1 MDAKQSRKEW
11 HVNAVLLRTLLA
23 AGALALPTLL
33 PGRMV
38 MAAGLTQINGV
49 LIPHTFSLALREG
62 MSIPLLLHYEKSD
75 GVKDDSRIGHAFL
88 YLDQD
93 RLKIRRVTLE
103 DNDDGA
109 RLTAAIAGQ
118 LQALQDAPFDR
129 QQHIRIAD
137 DAWLALDFRQLN
149 LQLVVKESALG
160 TVLRARSSDIG
171 ASSVDAVSSTLDY
184 NLGVYDNRARAS
196 EGNTSSYLSLNSV
209 TALREHHVELNGS
222 IYGIGSGDENATLY
236 KAMFERDFAGRR
248 FAAGMLDSWNLQS
261 LGPVTTINSSK
272 IYGLSYGNR
281 ANSTVFDNSQSL
293 TPIVVFFPSAG
304 EVHLSRDGRLLSVQ
318 NFTMGNHEVDTGSLP
333 YGIYDVE
340 VEVVVNGKVVDKRMQ
355 RVNKLFS
362 PNRGAN
368 APLAW
373 QFWGGMLRMDDWRG
387 ERERHRPAKDS
398 YLLGASATG
407 NLQTLNWALSG
418 YSFDGNAVGESRVS
432 LPVTESIQINLQNM
446 AASDRSWSLVNSVS
460 AALPGGF
467 SSVWIN
473 QEKTQIGDRLLQ
485 NDAYNRAVGG
495 SLNLGALWSPLGTLS
510 ASYNDDKKND
520 SHYYNADYY
529 QNIFT
534 GRFGTLG
541 VRAGVQRYNNGSS
554 NANTGKYIALD
565 FSLPMGNWLSA
576 GVSNQNGYTTANLAA
591 RKDIKD
597 GPIRTLGANLSRAI
611 SGDTRGDNRFN
622 GGGYARFDTKYSA
635 GTLNVSSSADGYVN
649 SSLTASGS
657 MGWQGRNI
665 AISGRN
671 EGNAGIIFNTGIEND
686 GLLTARVDGR
696 MVKLSGNKNYLPLS
710 PYGQYDV
717 ELMNNKNSAESFDI
731 VTRRKSKLT
740 LYPGNVAVISPEIK
754 QMVTVFGR
762 IKAED
767 GTLLANAYI
776 KNHIGRTRTD
786 EKGEFI
792 MDVDKKFP
800 VIDFTHGGNQTCE
813 VDLDLS
819 KAQGAVWVGDVI
831 CTGLKTYAGN
841 MSSGESDHES

>member
-1 MDAKQSRKEW
+1 MK
-11 HVNAVLLRTLLA
+11 AVLLKTLLA
-23 AGALALPTLL
+23 GGVMAIPAVLL
-33 PGRMV
+33 PGQTAI
-38 MAAGLTQINGV
+38 AAGLTQIDGV
-49 LIPHTFSLALREG
+49 LIPQTFSLALREG
-62 MSIPLLLHYEKSD
+62 MSIPLLLHFEKNS

-88 YLDQD
+88 YLDND
-93 RLKIRRVTLE
+93 RLKIRQITLE
-103 DNDDGA
+103 DGDDGTP
-109 RLTAAIAGQ
+109 LTAETIRQ
-118 LQALQDAPFDR
+118 LQALQEAKFD
-129 QQHIRIAD
+129 QQQRIALTD

-149 LQLVVKESALG
+149 LQLVVKEAAMG
-160 TVLRARSSDIG
+160 TLLRARSSDIG
-171 ASSVDAVSSTLDY
+171 VSSVDAVSSTLDY
-184 NLGVYDNRARAS
+184 NLGVYDNRTRAS

-209 TALREHHVELNGS
+209 TALREHHVEVNGS
-222 IYGIGSGDENATLY
+222 VYGIGSGDENATLY
-236 KAMFERDFAGRR
+236 KAMYERDFAGRR

-293 TPIVVFFPSAG
+293 TPIVAFFPSAG
-304 EVHLSRDGRLLSVQ
+304 EVHLSREGRLLSVQ
-318 NFTMGNHEVDTGSLP
+318 NFAMGNHEVDTGNLP

-340 VEVVVNGKVVDKRMQ
+340 VEVVVNGRVVDKRMQ

-373 QFWGGMLRMDDWRG
+373 QFWGGMIRMDDWRG
-387 ERERHRPAKDS
+387 DDQRQRQAKDS
-398 YLLGASATG
+398 YLIGASATG

-418 YSFDGNAVGESRVS
+418 YSFDSNAVGESRISVPLS
-432 LPVTESIQINLQNM
+432 QSIQFNVQNM
-446 AASDRSWSLVNSVS
+446 VASDHSWSLVNSVS

-467 SSVWIN
+467 SSLWVN
-473 QEKTQIGDRLLQ
+473 QEKTVIGDKLLQ
-485 NDAYNRAVGG
+485 NDAHNRAIGG
-495 SLNLGALWSPLGTLS
+495 TMNFGALWSPLGSLS
-510 ASYNDDKKND
+510 LSYNDDKKNG

-541 VRAGVQRYNNGSS
+541 VRAGVQRYNNGGYSS
-554 NANTGKYIALD
+554 NTGKYIALD

-591 RKDIKD
+591 RKDIQD

-611 SGDTRGDNRFN
+611 SGDTKGDNSMN
-622 GGGYARFDTKYSA
+622 GGAYARFDTKYSA
-635 GTLNVSSSADGYVN
+635 GTVNVSSSADGYVN
-649 SSLTASGS
+649 TSLTASGS
-657 MGWQGRNI
+657 VGWQGRDI
-665 AISGRN
+665 AASGRN

-686 GLLTARVDGR
+686 GMLTARVDGR
-696 MVKLSGNKNYLPLS
+696 TVKLTGNKNYVPLS
-710 PYGQYDV
+710 PYGQYEV

-740 LYPGNVAVISPEIK
+740 LYPGNVAVITPEIK

-800 VIDFTHGGNQTCE
+800 VIDFTYRGNQSCE
-813 VDLDLS
+813 VSLDLS
-819 KAQGAVWVGDVI
+819 KAQGAIWVGDVI
-831 CTGLKTYAGN
+831 CSGLQTYAGN
-841 MSSGESDHES
+841 LQTGETINEG

>member
-1 MDAKQSRKEW
+1 MK
-11 HVNAVLLRTLLA
+11 AVLLRTLLA
-23 AGALALPTLL
+23 GGVMAIPAVLL
-33 PGRMV
+33 PGQAAI
-38 MAAGLTQINGV
+38 AAGLTQIDGV
-49 LIPHTFSLALREG
+49 LIPQTFSLALREG
-62 MSIPLLLHYEKSD
+62 MSIPLLLHFEKNS
-75 GVKDDSRIGHAFL
+75 GVKDDRRIGHAFL
-88 YLDQD
+88 YLDND
-93 RLKIRRVTLE
+93 RLKIRQITLE
-103 DNDDGA
+103 DDDNGTP
-109 RLTAAIAGQ
+109 LTAETIRQ
-118 LQALQDAPFDR
+118 LQALQEAGFDP
-129 QQHIRIAD
+129 QQRIALTD

-149 LQLVVKESALG
+149 LQLVVKEAAMG
-160 TVLRARSSDIG
+160 TLLRTRSSDIG
-171 ASSVDAVSSTLDY
+171 VSSVDAVSSTLDY
-184 NLGVYDNRARAS
+184 NLGVYDNRTRAS

-209 TALREHHVELNGS
+209 TALREHHVEVNGS
-222 IYGIGSGDENATLY
+222 VYGIGSGDENATLY
-236 KAMFERDFAGRR
+236 KAMYERDFAGRR

-293 TPIVVFFPSAG
+293 TPIVAFFPSAG
-304 EVHLSRDGRLLSVQ
+304 EVHLSREGRLLSVQ
-318 NFTMGNHEVDTGSLP
+318 NFAMGNHEVDTGNLP

-340 VEVVVNGKVVDKRMQ
+340 VEVVVNGRVVDKRLQ

-373 QFWGGMLRMDDWRG
+373 QFWGGMIRMDDWRG
-387 ERERHRPAKDS
+387 DDQRQRQARDS
-398 YLLGASATG
+398 YLIGASATG
-407 NLQTLNWALSG
+407 NLRTLNWALSG
-418 YSFDGNAVGESRVS
+418 YSFDSNAVGESRISVPLS
-432 LPVTESIQINLQNM
+432 QSIQFNVQNM
-446 AASDRSWSLVNSVS
+446 AASDHSWSLVNSVS

-467 SSVWIN
+467 SSLWVN
-473 QEKTQIGDRLLQ
+473 QEKTVIGDKLLQ
-485 NDAYNRAVGG
+485 NDAYNRAIGG
-495 SLNLGALWSPLGTLS
+495 TMNFGALWSPLGSLS
-510 ASYNDDKKND
+510 LSYNDDKKNG

-541 VRAGVQRYNNGSS
+541 VRAGVQRYNNGGYSS
-554 NANTGKYIALD
+554 NTGKYIALD

-591 RKDIKD
+591 RKDIQD

-611 SGDTRGDNRFN
+611 SGDTKGDNSMN
-622 GGGYARFDTKYSA
+622 GGAYARFDTKYSA
-635 GTLNVSSSADGYVN
+635 GTVNVSSSADGYVN
-649 SSLTASGS
+649 TSLTASGS
-657 MGWQGRNI
+657 VGWQGRDI
-665 AISGRN
+665 AASGRS

-686 GLLTARVDGR
+686 GMLTARVDGR
-696 MVKLSGNKNYLPLS
+696 TVKLTGNKNYVPLS
-710 PYGQYDV
+710 PYGQYEV

-740 LYPGNVAVISPEIK
+740 LYPGNVAVITPEIK

-800 VIDFTHGGNQTCE
+800 VIDFTYRDNQSCE
-813 VDLDLS
+813 VSLDLS
-819 KAQGAVWVGDVI
+819 KAQGAIWVGDVI
-831 CTGLKTYAGN
+831 CSGLQTYAGN
-841 MSSGESDHES
+841 LQTGEKINEG

>member
-1 MDAKQSRKEW
+1 MKGALDD
-11 HVNAVLLRTLLA
+11 VLLKTLLA
-23 AGALALPTLL
+23 AGALVLPAVLL
-33 PGRMV
+33 PGQTT
-38 MAAGLTQINGV
+38 MAAGLTQIDGV
-49 LIPHTFSLALREG
+49 LIPQTFSLALREG
-62 MSIPLLLHYEKSD
+62 MSIPLLLHFEKNS
-75 GVKDDSRIGHAFL
+75 GVKDDRRIGHAFL
-88 YLDQD
+88 YLENDQ
-93 RLKIRRVTLE
+93 LKIRQITLE
-103 DNDDGA
+103 DGDEGTP
-109 RLTAAIAGQ
+109 LTAETIKQ
-118 LQALQDAPFDR
+118 LQALQEAAFDR
-129 QQHIRIAD
+129 QQRIALTP

-149 LQLVVKESALG
+149 LQLVVKASAMG
-160 TVLRARSSDIG
+160 TLLRARSSDIG
-171 ASSVDAVSSTLDY
+171 ASSVNAVSSTLDY
-184 NLGVYDNRARAS
+184 NLGIYDNRTRAS

-209 TALREHHVELNGS
+209 TALREHHVEVNGS

-236 KAMFERDFAGRR
+236 KAMYERDFAGRR

-293 TPIVVFFPSAG
+293 TPIVAFFPSAG
-304 EVHLSRDGRLLSVQ
+304 EVHLSREGRLLSVQ
-318 NFTMGNHEVDTGSLP
+318 NFAMGNHEVDTGNLP

-373 QFWGGMLRMDDWRG
+373 QFWGGMIRMDDWRG
-387 ERERHRPAKDS
+387 DNQRQRPAKDS

-407 NLQTLNWALSG
+407 NVNRLNWALSG
-418 YSFDGNAVGESRVS
+418 YSFDSNAVGESRISVP
-432 LPVTESIQINLQNM
+432 LTESIQFNLQNM
-446 AASDRSWSLVNSVS
+446 AASDSSWSLVNSVS

-473 QEKTQIGDRLLQ
+473 QEKTSIGDKLLQ
-485 NDAYNRAVGG
+485 NDAYNRAIGG
-495 SLNLGALWSPLGTLS
+495 TMNFGALWSPLGSLS
-510 ASYNDDKKND
+510 LSYNDDKKNN

-529 QNIFT
+529 QNVFT

-541 VRAGVQRYNNGSS
+541 VRAGIQRYNNGGYS
-554 NANTGKYIALD
+554 ANTGKYIALD

-591 RKDIKD
+591 RKDIQN

-611 SGDTRGDNRFN
+611 SGDTNGDNSLN
-622 GGGYARFDTKYSA
+622 GGAYARFDTKYSA
-635 GTLNVSSSADGYVN
+635 GTVNVSSSADGYVN
-649 SSLTASGS
+649 SSLSASGS
-657 MGWQGRNI
+657 VGWQGRDI
-665 AISGRN
+665 AVSGRS

-686 GLLTARVDGR
+686 GMLTARVDGR
-696 MVKLSGNKNYLPLS
+696 TVKLTGNKNYVPLS
-710 PYGQYDV
+710 PYGQYEV

-731 VTRRKSKLT
+731 VTKRKSKLT
-740 LYPGNVAVISPEIK
+740 LYPGNVAVITPEIK

-786 EKGEFI
+786 DKGEFI

-800 VIDFTHGGNQTCE
+800 VIDFTHSGNQSCE

-819 KAQGAVWVGDVI
+819 KAQGAVWVGDVV

-841 MSSGESDHES
+841 NMQAGETINEG

>member
-1 MDAKQSRKEW
+1 MDD
-11 HVNAVLLRTLLA
+11 VLLKTLLA
-23 AGALALPTLL
+23 AGALVLPAVLL
-33 PGRMV
+33 PGQTT
-38 MAAGLTQINGV
+38 MAARLTQIDGV
-49 LIPHTFSLALREG
+49 LIPQTFSLALREG
-62 MSIPLLLHYEKSD
+62 MSIPLLLHFEKNS
-75 GVKDDSRIGHAFL
+75 GVKDDRRIGHAFL
-88 YLDQD
+88 YLENDQ
-93 RLKIRRVTLE
+93 LKIRQITLE
-103 DNDDGA
+103 EGDEGTP
-109 RLTAAIAGQ
+109 LTAETIKQ
-118 LQALQDAPFDR
+118 LQALQETAFDR
-129 QQHIRIAD
+129 QQRIALTP

-149 LQLVVKESALG
+149 LQLVVKASAMG
-160 TVLRARSSDIG
+160 TLLRARSSDIG
-171 ASSVDAVSSTLDY
+171 TSSVNAVSSTLDY
-184 NLGVYDNRARAS
+184 NLGIYDNRTRAS

-209 TALREHHVELNGS
+209 TALREHHVEVNGS

-236 KAMFERDFAGRR
+236 KAMYERDFAGRR

-293 TPIVVFFPSAG
+293 TPIVAFFPSAG
-304 EVHLSRDGRLLSVQ
+304 EVHLSREGRLLSVQ
-318 NFTMGNHEVDTGSLP
+318 NFAMGNHEVDTGNLP

-373 QFWGGMLRMDDWRG
+373 QFWGGMIRMDDWRG
-387 ERERHRPAKDS
+387 DNQRQRPAKDS

-407 NLQTLNWALSG
+407 NVNRLNWALSG
-418 YSFDGNAVGESRVS
+418 YSFDSNAVGESRISVP
-432 LPVTESIQINLQNM
+432 LTESIQFNLQNM
-446 AASDRSWSLVNSVS
+446 AASDSSWSMVNSVS

-473 QEKTQIGDRLLQ
+473 QEKTSIGDKLLQ
-485 NDAYNRAVGG
+485 NDAYNRAIGG
-495 SLNLGALWSPLGTLS
+495 TMNFGALWSPLGSLS
-510 ASYNDDKKND
+510 LSYNDDKKNN

-529 QNIFT
+529 QNVFT

-541 VRAGVQRYNNGSS
+541 VRTGIQRYNNGGYS
-554 NANTGKYIALD
+554 ANTGKYIALD

-591 RKDIKD
+591 RKDIQN

-611 SGDTRGDNRFN
+611 SGDTNGDNSLN
-622 GGGYARFDTKYSA
+622 GGAYARFDTKYSA
-635 GTLNVSSSADGYVN
+635 GTVNVSSSADGYVN
-649 SSLTASGS
+649 SSLSASGS
-657 MGWQGRNI
+657 VGWQGRDI
-665 AISGRN
+665 AASGRS

-686 GLLTARVDGR
+686 GMLTARVDGR
-696 MVKLSGNKNYLPLS
+696 TVKLTGNKNYVPLS
-710 PYGQYDV
+710 PYGQYEV

-731 VTRRKSKLT
+731 VTKRKSKLT
-740 LYPGNVAVISPEIK
+740 LYPGNVAVITPEIK

-786 EKGEFI
+786 DKGEFI

-800 VIDFTHGGNQTCE
+800 VIDFTHSGNQSCE

-819 KAQGAVWVGDVI
+819 KAQGAVWVGDVV

-841 MSSGESDHES
+841 NMQAGETINEG

>member
-1 MDAKQSRKEW
+1 MDD
-11 HVNAVLLRTLLA
+11 VLLKTLLA
-23 AGALALPTLL
+23 AGALVLPAVLL
-33 PGRMV
+33 PGQTT
-38 MAAGLTQINGV
+38 MAAGLTQIDGV
-49 LIPHTFSLALREG
+49 LIPQTFSLALREG
-62 MSIPLLLHYEKSD
+62 MSIPLLLHFEKNS
-75 GVKDDSRIGHAFL
+75 GVKDDRRIGHAFL
-88 YLDQD
+88 YLENDQ
-93 RLKIRRVTLE
+93 LKIRQIALE
-103 DNDDGA
+103 DGDAGTP
-109 RLTAAIAGQ
+109 LTAETIKQ
-118 LQALQDAPFDR
+118 LQALQEAAFDR
-129 QQHIRIAD
+129 QQRIALTP

-149 LQLVVKESALG
+149 LQLVVKASAMG
-160 TVLRARSSDIG
+160 TLLRARSSDIG
-171 ASSVDAVSSTLDY
+171 TSSVNAVSSTLDY
-184 NLGVYDNRARAS
+184 NLGIYDNRTRAS

-209 TALREHHVELNGS
+209 TALREHHVEVNGS

-236 KAMFERDFAGRR
+236 KAMYERDFAGRR

-293 TPIVVFFPSAG
+293 TPIVAFFPSAG
-304 EVHLSRDGRLLSVQ
+304 EVHLSREGRLLSVQ
-318 NFTMGNHEVDTGSLP
+318 NFAMGNHEVDTGNLP

-373 QFWGGMLRMDDWRG
+373 QFWGGMIRMDDWRG
-387 ERERHRPAKDS
+387 DNQRQRPAKDS

-407 NLQTLNWALSG
+407 NVNRLNWALSG
-418 YSFDGNAVGESRVS
+418 YSFDSNAVGESRISVP
-432 LPVTESIQINLQNM
+432 LTESIQFNLQNM
-446 AASDRSWSLVNSVS
+446 AASDSSWSMVNSVS

-473 QEKTQIGDRLLQ
+473 QEKTSIGDKLLQ
-485 NDAYNRAVGG
+485 NDAYNRAIGG
-495 SLNLGALWSPLGTLS
+495 TMNFGALWSPLGSLS
-510 ASYNDDKKND
+510 LSYNDDKKNN

-529 QNIFT
+529 QNVFT

-541 VRAGVQRYNNGSS
+541 VRTGIQRYNNGGYS
-554 NANTGKYIALD
+554 ANTGKYIALD

-591 RKDIKD
+591 RKDIQN

-611 SGDTRGDNRFN
+611 SGDTNGDNSLN
-622 GGGYARFDTKYSA
+622 GGAYARFDTKYSA
-635 GTLNVSSSADGYVN
+635 GTVNVSSSADGYVN
-649 SSLTASGS
+649 SSLSASGS
-657 MGWQGRNI
+657 VGWQGRDI
-665 AISGRN
+665 AASGRS

-686 GLLTARVDGR
+686 GMLTARVDGR
-696 MVKLSGNKNYLPLS
+696 TVKLTGNKNYVPLS
-710 PYGQYDV
+710 PYGQYEV

-731 VTRRKSKLT
+731 VTKRKSKLT
-740 LYPGNVAVISPEIK
+740 LYPGNVAVITPEIK

-786 EKGEFI
+786 DKGEFI

-800 VIDFTHGGNQTCE
+800 VIDFTHSGNQSCE

-819 KAQGAVWVGDVI
+819 KAQGAVWVGDVV

-841 MSSGESDHES
+841 NMQAGETINEG

>member
-1 MDAKQSRKEW
+1 MKGALDD
-11 HVNAVLLRTLLA
+11 VLLKTLLA
-23 AGALALPTLL
+23 AGALVLPAVLL
-33 PGRMV
+33 PGQTT
-38 MAAGLTQINGV
+38 MAAGLTQIDGV
-49 LIPHTFSLALREG
+49 LIPQTFSLALREG
-62 MSIPLLLHYEKSD
+62 MSIPLLLHFEKNS
-75 GVKDDSRIGHAFL
+75 GVKDDRRIGHAFL
-88 YLDQD
+88 YLENDQ
-93 RLKIRRVTLE
+93 LKIRQIALE
-103 DNDDGA
+103 DGDAGTP
-109 RLTAAIAGQ
+109 LTAETIKQ
-118 LQALQDAPFDR
+118 LQALQEAAFDR
-129 QQHIRIAD
+129 QQRIALTP

-149 LQLVVKESALG
+149 LQLVVKASAMG
-160 TVLRARSSDIG
+160 TLLRARSSDIG
-171 ASSVDAVSSTLDY
+171 TSSVNAVSSTLDY
-184 NLGVYDNRARAS
+184 NLGIYDNRTRAS

-209 TALREHHVELNGS
+209 TALREHHVEVNGS

-236 KAMFERDFAGRR
+236 KAMYERDFAGRR

-293 TPIVVFFPSAG
+293 TPIVAFFPSAG
-304 EVHLSRDGRLLSVQ
+304 EVHLSREGRLLSVQ
-318 NFTMGNHEVDTGSLP
+318 NFAMGNHEVDTGNLP

-373 QFWGGMLRMDDWRG
+373 QFWGGMIRMDDWRG
-387 ERERHRPAKDS
+387 DNQRQRPAKDS

-407 NLQTLNWALSG
+407 NVNRLNWALSG
-418 YSFDGNAVGESRVS
+418 YSFDSNAVGESRISVP
-432 LPVTESIQINLQNM
+432 LTESIQFNLQNM
-446 AASDRSWSLVNSVS
+446 AASDSSWSMVNSVS

-473 QEKTQIGDRLLQ
+473 QEKTSIGDKLLQ
-485 NDAYNRAVGG
+485 NDAYNRAIGG
-495 SLNLGALWSPLGTLS
+495 TMNFGALWSPLGSLS
-510 ASYNDDKKND
+510 LSYNDDKKNN

-529 QNIFT
+529 QNVFT

-541 VRAGVQRYNNGSS
+541 VRTGIQRYNNGGYS
-554 NANTGKYIALD
+554 ANTGKYIALD

-591 RKDIKD
+591 RKDIQN

-611 SGDTRGDNRFN
+611 SGDTNGDNSLN
-622 GGGYARFDTKYSA
+622 GGAYARFDTKYSA
-635 GTLNVSSSADGYVN
+635 GTVNVSSSADGYVN
-649 SSLTASGS
+649 SSLSASGS
-657 MGWQGRNI
+657 VGWQGRDI
-665 AISGRN
+665 AASGRS

-686 GLLTARVDGR
+686 GMLTARVDGR
-696 MVKLSGNKNYLPLS
+696 TVKLTGNKNYVPLS
-710 PYGQYDV
+710 PYGQYEV

-731 VTRRKSKLT
+731 VTKRKSKLT
-740 LYPGNVAVISPEIK
+740 LYPGNVAVITPEIK

-786 EKGEFI
+786 DKGEFI

-800 VIDFTHGGNQTCE
+800 VIDFTHSGNQSCE

-819 KAQGAVWVGDVI
+819 KAQGAVWVGDVV

-841 MSSGESDHES
+841 NMQAGETINEG

>member
-1 MDAKQSRKEW
+1 VK
-11 HVNAVLLRTLLA
+11 AVLLRTLLA
-23 AGALALPTLL
+23 GGVMAIPAVLL
-33 PGRMV
+33 PGQAAI
-38 MAAGLTQINGV
+38 AAGLTQIDGV
-49 LIPHTFSLALREG
+49 LIPQTFSLALREG
-62 MSIPLLLHYEKSD
+62 MSIPLLLHFEKNS
-75 GVKDDSRIGHAFL
+75 GVKDDRRIGHAFL
-88 YLDQD
+88 YLDND
-93 RLKIRRVTLE
+93 RLKIRQITLE
-103 DNDDGA
+103 DDDNGTP
-109 RLTAAIAGQ
+109 LTAETIRQ
-118 LQALQDAPFDR
+118 LQALQEAGFDP
-129 QQHIRIAD
+129 QQRIALTD

-149 LQLVVKESALG
+149 LQLVVKEAAMG
-160 TVLRARSSDIG
+160 TLLRTRSSDIG
-171 ASSVDAVSSTLDY
+171 VSSVDAVSSTLDY
-184 NLGVYDNRARAS
+184 NLGVYDNRTRAS

-209 TALREHHVELNGS
+209 TALREHHVEVNGS
-222 IYGIGSGDENATLY
+222 VYGIGSGDENATLY
-236 KAMFERDFAGRR
+236 KAMYERDFAGRR

-293 TPIVVFFPSAG
+293 TPIVAFFPSAG
-304 EVHLSRDGRLLSVQ
+304 EVHLSREGRLLSVQ
-318 NFTMGNHEVDTGSLP
+318 NFAMGNHEVDTGNLP

-340 VEVVVNGKVVDKRMQ
+340 VEVVVNGRVVDKRLQ

-373 QFWGGMLRMDDWRG
+373 QFWGGMIRMDDWRG
-387 ERERHRPAKDS
+387 DDQRQRQARDS
-398 YLLGASATG
+398 YLIGASATG
-407 NLQTLNWALSG
+407 NLRTLNWALSG
-418 YSFDGNAVGESRVS
+418 YSFDSNAVGESRISVPLS
-432 LPVTESIQINLQNM
+432 QSIQFNVQNM
-446 AASDRSWSLVNSVS
+446 AASDHSWSLVNSVS

-467 SSVWIN
+467 SSLWVN
-473 QEKTQIGDRLLQ
+473 QEKTVIGDKLLQ
-485 NDAYNRAVGG
+485 NDAYNRAIGG
-495 SLNLGALWSPLGTLS
+495 TMNFGALWSPLGSLS
-510 ASYNDDKKND
+510 LSYNDDKKNG

-541 VRAGVQRYNNGSS
+541 VRAGVQRYNNGGYSS
-554 NANTGKYIALD
+554 NTGKYIALD

-591 RKDIKD
+591 RKDIQD

-611 SGDTRGDNRFN
+611 SGDTKGDNSMN
-622 GGGYARFDTKYSA
+622 GGAYARFDTKYSA
-635 GTLNVSSSADGYVN
+635 GTVNVSSSADGYVN
-649 SSLTASGS
+649 TSLTASGS
-657 MGWQGRNI
+657 VGWQGRDI
-665 AISGRN
+665 AASGRS

-686 GLLTARVDGR
+686 GMLTARVDGR
-696 MVKLSGNKNYLPLS
+696 TVKLTGNKNYVPLS
-710 PYGQYDV
+710 PYGQYEV

-740 LYPGNVAVISPEIK
+740 LYPGNVAVITPEIK

-800 VIDFTHGGNQTCE
+800 VIDFTYRDNQSCE
-813 VDLDLS
+813 VSLDLS
-819 KAQGAVWVGDVI
+819 KAQGAIWVGDVI
-831 CTGLKTYAGN
+831 CSGLQTYAGN
-841 MSSGESDHES
+841 LQTGEKINEG

>member
-1 MDAKQSRKEW
+1 MDD
-11 HVNAVLLRTLLA
+11 VLLKTLLA
-23 AGALALPTLL
+23 AGALVLPAVLL
-33 PGRMV
+33 PGQTT
-38 MAAGLTQINGV
+38 MAAGLTQIDGV
-49 LIPHTFSLALREG
+49 LIPQTFSLALREG
-62 MSIPLLLHYEKSD
+62 MSIPLLLHFEKNS
-75 GVKDDSRIGHAFL
+75 GVKDDRRIGHAFL
-88 YLDQD
+88 YLENDQ
-93 RLKIRRVTLE
+93 LKIRQITLE
-103 DNDDGA
+103 EGDEGTP
-109 RLTAAIAGQ
+109 LTAETIKQ
-118 LQALQDAPFDR
+118 LQALQETAFDR
-129 QQHIRIAD
+129 QQRIALTP

-149 LQLVVKESALG
+149 LQLVVKASAMG
-160 TVLRARSSDIG
+160 TLLRARSSDIG
-171 ASSVDAVSSTLDY
+171 ASSVNAVSSTLDY
-184 NLGVYDNRARAS
+184 NLGIYDNRTRAS

-209 TALREHHVELNGS
+209 TALREHHVEVNGS

-236 KAMFERDFAGRR
+236 KAMYERDFAGRR

-293 TPIVVFFPSAG
+293 TPIVAFFPSAG
-304 EVHLSRDGRLLSVQ
+304 EVHLSREGRLLSVQ
-318 NFTMGNHEVDTGSLP
+318 NFAMGNHEVDTGNLP

-373 QFWGGMLRMDDWRG
+373 QFWGGMIRMDDWRG
-387 ERERHRPAKDS
+387 DNQRQRPAKDS

-407 NLQTLNWALSG
+407 NVNRLNWALSG
-418 YSFDGNAVGESRVS
+418 YSFDSNAVGESRISVP
-432 LPVTESIQINLQNM
+432 LTESIQFNLQNM
-446 AASDRSWSLVNSVS
+446 AASDSSWSLVNSVS

-473 QEKTQIGDRLLQ
+473 QEKTSIGDKLLQ
-485 NDAYNRAVGG
+485 NDAYNRAIGG
-495 SLNLGALWSPLGTLS
+495 TMNFGALWSPLGSLS
-510 ASYNDDKKND
+510 LSYNDDKKNN

-529 QNIFT
+529 QNVFT

-541 VRAGVQRYNNGSS
+541 VRAGIQRYNNSGYS
-554 NANTGKYIALD
+554 ANTGKYIALD

-591 RKDIKD
+591 RKDIQN

-611 SGDTRGDNRFN
+611 SGDTNGDNSLN
-622 GGGYARFDTKYSA
+622 GGAYARFDTKYSA
-635 GTLNVSSSADGYVN
+635 GTVNVSSSADGYVN
-649 SSLTASGS
+649 SSLSASGS
-657 MGWQGRNI
+657 VGWQGRDI
-665 AISGRN
+665 AVSGRS

-686 GLLTARVDGR
+686 GMLTARVDGR
-696 MVKLSGNKNYLPLS
+696 TVKLTGNKNYVPLS
-710 PYGQYDV
+710 PYGQYEV

-731 VTRRKSKLT
+731 VTKRKSKLT
-740 LYPGNVAVISPEIK
+740 LYPGNVAVITPEIK

-786 EKGEFI
+786 DKGEFI

-800 VIDFTHGGNQTCE
+800 VIDFTHSGNQSCE

-819 KAQGAVWVGDVI
+819 KAQGAVWVGDVV

-841 MSSGESDHES
+841 NMQAGETINEG

>member
-1 MDAKQSRKEW
+1 MK
-11 HVNAVLLRTLLA
+11 AVLLKTLLA
-23 AGALALPTLL
+23 GGVMAIPAVLL
-33 PGRMV
+33 PGQTAI
-38 MAAGLTQINGV
+38 AAGLTQIDGV
-49 LIPHTFSLALREG
+49 LIPQTFSLALREG
-62 MSIPLLLHYEKSD
+62 MSIPLLLHFEKNS

-88 YLDQD
+88 YLDND
-93 RLKIRRVTLE
+93 RLKIRQITLE
-103 DNDDGA
+103 DGDDGTP
-109 RLTAAIAGQ
+109 LTAETIRQ
-118 LQALQDAPFDR
+118 LQALQEAKFD
-129 QQHIRIAD
+129 QQQRIALTD

-149 LQLVVKESALG
+149 LQLVVKEAAMG
-160 TVLRARSSDIG
+160 TLLRARSSDIG
-171 ASSVDAVSSTLDY
+171 VSSVDAVSSTLDY
-184 NLGVYDNRARAS
+184 NLGVYDNRTRAS

-209 TALREHHVELNGS
+209 TALREHHVEVNGS
-222 IYGIGSGDENATLY
+222 VYGIGSGDENATLY
-236 KAMFERDFAGRR
+236 KAMYERDFAGRR

-293 TPIVVFFPSAG
+293 TPIVAFFPSAG
-304 EVHLSRDGRLLSVQ
+304 EVHLSREGRLLSVQ
-318 NFTMGNHEVDTGSLP
+318 NFAMGNHEVDTGNLP

-340 VEVVVNGKVVDKRMQ
+340 VEVVVNGRVVDKRMQ

-373 QFWGGMLRMDDWRG
+373 QFWGGMIRMDDWRG
-387 ERERHRPAKDS
+387 DDQRQRQAKDS
-398 YLLGASATG
+398 YLIGASATG
-407 NLQTLNWALSG
+407 NLRTLNWALSG
-418 YSFDGNAVGESRVS
+418 YSFDSNAVGESRISVPLS
-432 LPVTESIQINLQNM
+432 QSIQFNVQNM
-446 AASDRSWSLVNSVS
+446 VASDHSWSLVNSVS

-467 SSVWIN
+467 SSLWVN
-473 QEKTQIGDRLLQ
+473 QEKTVIGDKLLQ
-485 NDAYNRAVGG
+485 NDAHNRTIGG
-495 SLNLGALWSPLGTLS
+495 TMNFGALWSPLGSLS
-510 ASYNDDKKND
+510 LSYNDDKKNG

-541 VRAGVQRYNNGSS
+541 VRAGVQRYNNGGYSS
-554 NANTGKYIALD
+554 NTGKYIALD

-591 RKDIKD
+591 RKDIQD

-611 SGDTRGDNRFN
+611 SGDTKGDNSMN
-622 GGGYARFDTKYSA
+622 GGAYARFDTKYSA
-635 GTLNVSSSADGYVN
+635 GTVNVSSSADGYVN
-649 SSLTASGS
+649 TSLTASGS
-657 MGWQGRNI
+657 VGWQGRDI
-665 AISGRN
+665 AASGRN

-686 GLLTARVDGR
+686 GMLTARVDGR
-696 MVKLSGNKNYLPLS
+696 TVKLTGNKNYVPLS
-710 PYGQYDV
+710 PYGQYEV

-740 LYPGNVAVISPEIK
+740 LYPGNVAVITPEIK

-800 VIDFTHGGNQTCE
+800 VIDFTYRGNQSCE
-813 VDLDLS
+813 VSLDLS
-819 KAQGAVWVGDVI
+819 KAQGAIWVGDVI
-831 CTGLKTYAGN
+831 CSGLQTYAGN
-841 MSSGESDHES
+841 LQTGETTNEG

>member
-1 MDAKQSRKEW
+1 MK
-11 HVNAVLLRTLLA
+11 AVLLRALLA
-23 AGALALPTLL
+23 GGVMAIPAVLL
-33 PGRMV
+33 PGQAAI
-38 MAAGLTQINGV
+38 AAGLTQIDGV
-49 LIPHTFSLALREG
+49 LIPQTFSQALREG
-62 MSIPLLLHYEKSD
+62 MSIPLLLHFEKNS
-75 GVKDDSRIGHAFL
+75 GVKDDRRIGHAFL
-88 YLDQD
+88 YLDDNQ
-93 RLKIRRVTLE
+93 LKIRQITLE
-103 DNDDGA
+103 DGDDGTP
-109 RLTAAIAGQ
+109 LTVETIRQ
-118 LQALQDAPFDR
+118 LQALQEAGFDS
-129 QQHIRIAD
+129 QQRIALTD

-149 LQLVVKESALG
+149 LQLVVKEAAMG
-160 TVLRARSSDIG
+160 TLLRARSSDIG
-171 ASSVDAVSSTLDY
+171 VSSVDAVSSTLDY
-184 NLGVYDNRARAS
+184 NLGVYDNRTRAS

-209 TALREHHVELNGS
+209 TALREHHVEVNGS
-222 IYGIGSGDENATLY
+222 VYGIGSADENATLY
-236 KAMFERDFAGRR
+236 KAMYERDFAGRR

-293 TPIVVFFPSAG
+293 TPIVAFFPSAG

-318 NFTMGNHEVDTGSLP
+318 NFAMGNHEVDTGNLP

-340 VEVVVNGKVVDKRMQ
+340 VEVVVNGRVVDKRLQ

-373 QFWGGMLRMDDWRG
+373 QFWGGMIRMDDWRG
-387 ERERHRPAKDS
+387 DDQRQRQAKDS
-398 YLLGASATG
+398 YLIGASATG
-407 NLQTLNWALSG
+407 NLRTLNWALSG
-418 YSFDGNAVGESRVS
+418 YSFDSNAVGESRISVP
-432 LPVTESIQINLQNM
+432 LTQSIQFNVQNM
-446 AASDRSWSLVNSVS
+446 VASDHSWSLVNSVS

-467 SSVWIN
+467 SSLWVN
-473 QEKTQIGDRLLQ
+473 QEKTVIGDKLLQ
-485 NDAYNRAVGG
+485 NDAHNRAIGG
-495 SLNLGALWSPLGTLS
+495 TMNFGALWSPLGSLS
-510 ASYNDDKKND
+510 LSYNDDKKNG

-541 VRAGVQRYNNGSS
+541 VRAGVQRYNNGGYSS
-554 NANTGKYIALD
+554 NTGKYVALD

-591 RKDIKD
+591 RKDIQD

-611 SGDTRGDNRFN
+611 SGDTKGDNSMN
-622 GGGYARFDTKYSA
+622 GGAYARFDTKYSA
-635 GTLNVSSSADGYVN
+635 GTVNVSSSADGYVN
-649 SSLTASGS
+649 TSLTASGS
-657 MGWQGRNI
+657 VGWQGRDI
-665 AISGRN
+665 AASGRS

-686 GLLTARVDGR
+686 GMLTARVDGR
-696 MVKLSGNKNYLPLS
+696 TVKLTGNKNYVPLS
-710 PYGQYDV
+710 PYGQYEV

-740 LYPGNVAVISPEIK
+740 LYPGNVAVITPEIK

-800 VIDFTHGGNQTCE
+800 VIDFTHSGNQSCE
-813 VDLDLS
+813 VSLDLS
-819 KAQGAVWVGDVI
+819 KAQGAIWVGDVI
-831 CTGLKTYAGN
+831 CSGLQTYVGNLQAGE
-841 MSSGESDHES
+841 MSNEG

>member
-1 MDAKQSRKEW
+1 MAIP
-11 HVNAVLLRTLLA
+11 AVLLPGQA
-23 AGALALPTLL
+23 AI
-33 PGRMV
+33 
-38 MAAGLTQINGV
+38 AAGLTQIDGV
-49 LIPHTFSLALREG
+49 LIPQTFSLALREG
-62 MSIPLLLHYEKSD
+62 MSIPLLLHFEKNS
-75 GVKDDSRIGHAFL
+75 GVKDDRRIGHAFL
-88 YLDQD
+88 YLDND
-93 RLKIRRVTLE
+93 RLKIRQITLE
-103 DNDDGA
+103 DDDDGTP
-109 RLTAAIAGQ
+109 LTAETIRQ
-118 LQALQDAPFDR
+118 LQALQEAGFDP
-129 QQHIRIAD
+129 QQRIALTD

-149 LQLVVKESALG
+149 LQLVVKEAAMG
-160 TVLRARSSDIG
+160 TLLRARSSDIG
-171 ASSVDAVSSTLDY
+171 VSSVDAVSSTLDY
-184 NLGVYDNRARAS
+184 NLGVYDNRTRAS

-209 TALREHHVELNGS
+209 TSLREHHVEVNGS
-222 IYGIGSGDENATLY
+222 VYGIGSGDENATLY
-236 KAMFERDFAGRR
+236 KAMYERDFAGRR

-293 TPIVVFFPSAG
+293 TPIVAFFPSAG
-304 EVHLSRDGRLLSVQ
+304 EVHLSREGRLLSVQ
-318 NFTMGNHEVDTGSLP
+318 NFAMGNHEVDTGNLP

-340 VEVVVNGKVVDKRMQ
+340 VEVVVNGRVVDKRLQ

-373 QFWGGMLRMDDWRG
+373 QFWGGMIRMDDWRG
-387 ERERHRPAKDS
+387 DDQRQRQARDS
-398 YLLGASATG
+398 YLIGASATG
-407 NLQTLNWALSG
+407 NLRTLNWALSG
-418 YSFDGNAVGESRVS
+418 YSFDSNAVGESRISVPLS
-432 LPVTESIQINLQNM
+432 QSIQFNVQNM
-446 AASDRSWSLVNSVS
+446 AASDHSWSLVNSVS

-467 SSVWIN
+467 SSLWVN
-473 QEKTQIGDRLLQ
+473 QEKTVIGDKLLQ
-485 NDAYNRAVGG
+485 NDAYNRAIGG
-495 SLNLGALWSPLGTLS
+495 TMNFGALWSPLGSLS
-510 ASYNDDKKND
+510 LSYNDDKKNG

-541 VRAGVQRYNNGSS
+541 VRAGVQRYNNGGYSS
-554 NANTGKYIALD
+554 NTGKYIALD

-591 RKDIKD
+591 RKDIQD

-611 SGDTRGDNRFN
+611 SGDTKGDNSMN
-622 GGGYARFDTKYSA
+622 GGAYARFDTKYSA
-635 GTLNVSSSADGYVN
+635 GTVNVSSSADGYVN
-649 SSLTASGS
+649 TSLTASGS
-657 MGWQGRNI
+657 VGWQGRDI
-665 AISGRN
+665 AASGRN
-671 EGNAGIIFNTGIEND
+671 EGNAGIIFNTGIESD
-686 GLLTARVDGR
+686 GMLTARVDGR
-696 MVKLSGNKNYLPLS
+696 TVKLTGNKNYVPLS
-710 PYGQYDV
+710 PYGQYEV

-740 LYPGNVAVISPEIK
+740 LYPGNVAVITPEIK

-800 VIDFTHGGNQTCE
+800 VIDFTYRGNRSCE
-813 VDLDLS
+813 VSLDLS
-819 KAQGAVWVGDVI
+819 KAQGAIWVGDVI
-831 CTGLKTYAGN
+831 CSGLQTYAGN
-841 MSSGESDHES
+841 LQTGEMINEG